1 MAQFQSEV
9 KRKRRESLCRHG
21 STTAITSLI
30 KVSGFEIQFTD
41 LSAPAVIRNC
51 SLAHRVQ
58 GPTSVPISFIQTF
71 DM

>member
-1 MAQFQSEV
+1 MAQFQFEV

-21 STTAITSLI
+21 STAAITCLT

-41 LSAPAVIRNC
+41 FSPPAVIRNC
-51 SLAHRVQ
+51 PLAHRVQ
-58 GPTSVPISFIQTF
+58 VPTSVTSSFIQTF